1 MPTAEV
7 GWWNEDR
14 ELLSEPLLRFG
25 PSIRVSVSPYSDPS
39 KLELPLPP
47 GNPTLALID
56 TGATESCIDTRLAEQ
71 LGLQAIDTMMLG
83 GVRGLAEHPVFMAYV
98 SIFELG
104 MAQYGRFAGVN
115 LADGGQQHGVL
126 LGRTFLS
133 GVTMVYDG
141 PNASVR
147 ISRSPPPGTHPA

>member
-7 GWWNEDR
+7 GWWDEDR
-14 ELLSEPLLRFG
+14 KLLPEILLRYG

-39 KLELPLPP
+39 RPELPPPP
-47 GNPTLALID
+47 GNPTLALVD
-56 TGATESCIDTRLAEQ
+56 TGATESCIDTTLAEH

-83 GVRGLAEHPVFMAYV
+83 GVGGLAEHPVFMAYV
-98 SIFELG
+98 IIFELG
-104 MAQYGRFAGVN
+104 MAHYGRFAGVN

-141 PNASVR
+141 PTGSVQ
-147 ISRSPPPGTHPA
+147 ISRSTPP